1 MFSLSYDVREAQQQ
15 VQGIM
20 QALDRQKPAMLADI
34 GQYLVTE
41 AHQDFLVKSLGGT
54 GDDGVRWMALA
65 PGEAIVKERI
75 GKPLIGIR
83 SGELAALNS
92 WRMTIGGATAWGKHL
107 GRDQLVIEN
116 TDQPKAN
123 YFNFHRPMLP
133 ERLPNAWYRHSESL
147 AAEHLDRL

>member
-20 QALDRQKPAMLADI
+20 QSLDRQKPAMLADI

-41 AHQDFLVKSLGGT
+41 AHQDFLTKSLGGT

-65 PGEAIVKERI
+65 PGEALVKERI

-83 SGELAALNS
+83 SGKLAALNS
-92 WRMTIGGATAWGKHL
+92 WRAVVDPATQ
-107 GRDQLVIEN
+107 QLRVEN

-123 YFNFHRPMLP
+123 FFNVHRPMLP